1 MGPPV
6 AINID
11 SLEFVLEKVKAWPC
25 RKLAVKG
32 GRGKTVP
39 CERLMP
45 HPLADLSGGELDR
58 RPSELEW
65 SWELSVSIGSQYNL
79 VGTGI
84 PSSER
89 K

>member
-39 CERLMP
+39 CGRLMP
-45 HPLADLSGGELDR
+45 HPLADLSGVRWTED
-58 RPSELEW
+58 PV
-65 SWELSVSIGSQYNL
+65 SWRVVL
-79 VGTGI
+79 GI
-84 PSSER
+84 VCEHWFTVQPGRDWDS
-89 K
+89 

>member
-1 MGPPV
+1 MGPLV

-39 CERLMP
+39 CERLICP
-45 HPLADLSGGELDR
+45 
-58 RPSELEW
+58 
-65 SWELSVSIGSQYNL
+65 
-79 VGTGI
+79 I
-84 PSSER
+84 P
-89 K
+89 